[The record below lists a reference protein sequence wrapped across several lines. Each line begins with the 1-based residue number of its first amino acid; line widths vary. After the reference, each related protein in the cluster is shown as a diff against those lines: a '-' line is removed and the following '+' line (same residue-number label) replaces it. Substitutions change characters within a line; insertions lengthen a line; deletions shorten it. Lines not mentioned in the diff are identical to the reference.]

1 MTPRDKKRIHEQQ
14 EKFQQQQKMKHT
26 HVPLHLL
33 NDSETDNQNIQPWI
47 QEQTTLLEKTLKH
60 FNVQAE
66 VVRVS
71 QGPSVT
77 RFEVKPEIG
86 VKVSKIRNLSDDL
99 KLNMAAKDIRIEAP
113 IPGKNTV
120 GIEVPNQTSRMVTLQ
135 EIFETDA
142 FKKSTSS
149 LPVALGLDIEG
160 TPVITTIDKMPHG
173 LIAGATGSGKSVC
186 INSILVSILY
196 KSSYKD
202 VKFLLIDPKM
212 VELAPYNGI
221 PHLISP
227 VITDVK
233 AATAALKWAVNEMEE
248 RYERFVEEGVRDIG
262 RFNEKVIQQGRM
274 EEKNALSRYRY

>member
-1 MTPRDKKRIHEQQ
+1 M
-14 EKFQQQQKMKHT
+14 
-26 HVPLHLL
+26 
-33 NDSETDNQNIQPWI
+33 
-47 QEQTTLLEKTLKH
+47 
-60 FNVQAE
+60 
-66 VVRVS
+66 
-71 QGPSVT
+71 
-77 RFEVKPEIG
+77 
-86 VKVSKIRNLSDDL
+86 LS
-99 KLNMAAKDIRIEAP
+99 
-113 IPGKNTV
+113 
-120 GIEVPNQTSRMVTLQ
+120 
-135 EIFETDA
+135 
-142 FKKSTSS
+142 KKSTSS

-274 EEKNALSRYRY
+274 EEKKCPISLSLLMN